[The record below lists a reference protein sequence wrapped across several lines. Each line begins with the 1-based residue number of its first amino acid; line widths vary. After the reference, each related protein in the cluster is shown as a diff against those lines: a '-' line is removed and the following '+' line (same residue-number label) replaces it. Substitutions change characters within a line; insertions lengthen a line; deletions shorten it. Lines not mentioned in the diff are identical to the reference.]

1 MFPPGSAHRHSFG
14 SGLPDIDPGLFEIPD
29 GFGLPGLDGREHEF
43 HFGLLLVEGGEEVLV
58 GELLFGL
65 VVSVGVIGEGED
77 ELGVVVFF
85 QLPQLHVLKG
95 VVLGGYELL
104 LGFRALHVDS

>member
-1 MFPPGSAHRHSFG
+1 MQVAHEVTASLKLELRIFPLLPLNMFPPNSSHRHSFW
-14 SGLPDIDPGLFEIPD
+14 SGLPHVDPGLFELF
-29 GFGLPGLDGREHEF
+29 GCFGLPGLDGREHEF

-77 ELGVVVFF
+77 ELGVVVLL
-85 QLPQLHVLKG
+85 QLP
-95 VVLGGYELL
+95 
-104 LGFRALHVDS
+104 